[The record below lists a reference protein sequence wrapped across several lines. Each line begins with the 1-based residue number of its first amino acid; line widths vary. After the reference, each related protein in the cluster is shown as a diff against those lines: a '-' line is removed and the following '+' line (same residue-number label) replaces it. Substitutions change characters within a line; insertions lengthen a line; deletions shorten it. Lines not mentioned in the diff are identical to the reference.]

1 MNGWGAKRRGKRE
14 FRNVKQKISTLVCL
28 TRIFWNREHL
38 WDQSVKIP
46 TTPPSWVS
54 NNQWRMSITSS
65 TSILTSLLALWFIH
79 TFPSVNLVV
88 RLIKSNQ
95 RSHLSRSLEQDLSN
109 KRKKKKLIDPVTIIM
124 DPSPHDYQPSRGE
137 EFDGWLEKI
146 DVEAQAPSFEIP
158 KKGHPCTVRYSS
170 FDKESFVERL
180 RRADVGWC
188 TRRLKSTLNK
198 AFSVRLTLKLNVVPP
213 SNPSAIR
220 EFAEIVFVD
229 RAGRPLINT
238 GPG

>member
-109 KRKKKKLIDPVTIIM
+109 KRKKKKAHWSCHNNHGPFTSWLPTFKGGRIWRVTWKDRRRGSSTFLWNTKERSPVY
-124 DPSPHDYQPSRGE
+124 S
-137 EFDGWLEKI
+137 
-146 DVEAQAPSFEIP
+146 
-158 KKGHPCTVRYSS
+158 TVQ
-170 FDKESFVERL
+170 
-180 RRADVGWC
+180 
-188 TRRLKSTLNK
+188 
-198 AFSVRLTLKLNVVPP
+198 
-213 SNPSAIR
+213 
-220 EFAEIVFVD
+220 
-229 RAGRPLINT
+229 
-238 GPG
+238 